1 MRAEITEEFEFCEK
15 SGGFK
20 ELVRE
25 FSACGRIVMVVGV
38 RPDQT
43 FTYSLYFWDM
53 SEYENIG
60 EGYWAPCS
68 EGGIFS
74 DIDSATREARRILVM
89 KGINE
94 KI

>member
-1 MRAEITEEFEFCEK
+1 METGITEEFEFPEE
-15 SGGFK
+15 SEGFK

-25 FSACGRIVMVVGV
+25 FSACGRIVIVVGV
-38 RPDQT
+38 RPDGT

-60 EGYWAPCS
+60 EGYWAPGS

-74 DIDSATREARRILVM
+74 DIDSATKEARKMLVT

>member
-1 MRAEITEEFEFCEK
+1 MGTEITEEFEFPEK
-15 SGGFK
+15 TAGFK

-38 RPDQT
+38 RPDGT

-53 SEYENIG
+53 SEYENIR

-74 DIDSATREARRILVM
+74 DIDSATREARRILET

>member
-1 MRAEITEEFEFCEK
+1 MEKDITEEFEFSEK

-38 RPDQT
+38 RPDGT

-74 DIDSATREARRILVM
+74 DIDSATREARRILVT

>member
-1 MRAEITEEFEFCEK
+1 METEITEEFEFSEK

-38 RPDQT
+38 RPDGT

-74 DIDSATREARRILVM
+74 DIDSATREARRILVT